1 MNTKRFKIEVYGN
14 ELIGMGT
21 SFDNWFFGKLKFFEQ
36 LSLKVVGLPSL
47 NFETRYLNY

>member
-21 SFDNWFFGKLKFFEQ
+21 SFDNLFFGKLKFFEQ
-36 LSLKVVGLPSL
+36 LSLKVVPSL

>member
-1 MNTKRFKIEVYGN
+1 VNTKRFKIEVYGN

-21 SFDNWFFGKLKFFEQ
+21 AFYNSFFGKLKFFEE
-36 LSLKVVGLPSL
+36 LSLKIVPSL